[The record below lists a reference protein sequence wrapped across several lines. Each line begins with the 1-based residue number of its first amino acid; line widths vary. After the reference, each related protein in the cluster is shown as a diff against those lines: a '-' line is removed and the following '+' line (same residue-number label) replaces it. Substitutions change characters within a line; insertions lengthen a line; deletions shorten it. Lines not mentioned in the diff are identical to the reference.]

1 MRGIILAG
9 GAGTRLAPLTRVTSK
24 QLLPVY
30 NKPMIYFPLET
41 LLKAGIKEILIIVA
55 PDHAGDFVKLLGSGQ
70 EFGCKISYEVQEK
83 PAGLAQAFII
93 GENFID
99 KENVTL
105 ILGDNLFEEDF
116 IDPVKNFK
124 DGALVF
130 ATKVPDP
137 QRFGVVEFDENKK
150 VLSIVEKPKEPK
162 SDYAVTGLYVYD
174 NTVVEK
180 AKSLQPSARGEIEI
194 TDLNNL
200 YLKDGKL
207 EVAFVQG
214 KWLDTGTF
222 EALYQATEFV
232 REKEMK
238 QGSATPTVT
247 PTPAAPIPTTPV
259 VPVVSTESKPAT
271 QIPNIETPVASAP
284 VSTSAATPS
293 APAAQPASSTPD
305 LEIPPEIASMLS
317 ATPGAQ

>member
-41 LLKAGIKEILIIVA
+41 LLKAGIKEILVIVA

-83 PAGLAQAFII
+83 PAGLADAFLI
-93 GENFID
+93 GEEFIE
-99 KENVTL
+99 KENVAL

-116 IDPVKNFK
+116 IEPVKNFK
-124 DGALVF
+124 SGALVF
-130 ATKVPDP
+130 ASKVPDP
-137 QRFGVVEFDENKK
+137 QRFGVVEFDENHK
-150 VLSIVEKPKEPK
+150 VLSIIEKPDQPK

-174 NTVVEK
+174 NSVVQK
-180 AKSLQPSARGEIEI
+180 AKSLKPSPRGEIEI
-194 TDLNNL
+194 TDINNL
-200 YLKDGKL
+200 YLQEGKL

-222 EALYQATEFV
+222 EALFQATEFIRDKV
-232 REKEMK
+232 RK
-238 QGSATPTVT
+238 
-247 PTPAAPIPTTPV
+247 
-259 VPVVSTESKPAT
+259 
-271 QIPNIETPVASAP
+271 
-284 VSTSAATPS
+284 
-293 APAAQPASSTPD
+293 STPK
-305 LEIPPEIASMLS
+305 PKV
-317 ATPGAQ
+317 

>member
-9 GAGTRLAPLTRVTSK
+9 GAGTRLAPLTKVTSK

-83 PAGLAQAFII
+83 PAGIADAFLI
-93 GENFID
+93 GEEFID
-99 KENVTL
+99 KENVAL

-116 IDPVKNFK
+116 IPPIKNFK
-124 DGALVF
+124 SGALIF
-130 ATKVPDP
+130 ASKVPDP
-137 QRFGVVEFDENKK
+137 QRFGVVEFDENHK
-150 VLSIVEKPKEPK
+150 VLSIIEKPTQPK

-174 NTVVEK
+174 NSVVQK

-194 TDLNNL
+194 TDINIL
-200 YLKDGKL
+200 YLQEGKL
-207 EVAFVQG
+207 DVELVQG

-222 EALYQATEFV
+222 EALFQATEFV
-232 REKEMK
+232 RNKIV
-238 QGSATPTVT
+238 GS
-247 PTPAAPIPTTPV
+247 
-259 VPVVSTESKPAT
+259 
-271 QIPNIETPVASAP
+271 
-284 VSTSAATPS
+284 
-293 APAAQPASSTPD
+293 SSTQ
-305 LEIPPEIASMLS
+305 
-317 ATPGAQ
+317 GA

>member
-41 LLKAGIKEILIIVA
+41 LLKAGIKEILVIVA

-83 PAGLAQAFII
+83 PAGLADAFLI
-93 GENFID
+93 GEEFIE
-99 KENVTL
+99 KENVAL

-116 IDPVKNFK
+116 IEPVKNFK
-124 DGALVF
+124 SGALVF
-130 ATKVPDP
+130 ASKVPDP
-137 QRFGVVEFDENKK
+137 QRFGVVEFDENHK
-150 VLSIVEKPKEPK
+150 VLSIIEKPDQPK

-174 NTVVEK
+174 NSVVQK
-180 AKSLQPSARGEIEI
+180 AKSLKPSPRGEIEI
-194 TDLNNL
+194 TDINNL
-200 YLKDGKL
+200 YLQEGKL

-222 EALYQATEFV
+222 EALFQATEFI
-232 REKEMK
+232 RDKGRK
-238 QGSATPTVT
+238 
-247 PTPAAPIPTTPV
+247 
-259 VPVVSTESKPAT
+259 
-271 QIPNIETPVASAP
+271 
-284 VSTSAATPS
+284 
-293 APAAQPASSTPD
+293 STPK
-305 LEIPPEIASMLS
+305 PKV
-317 ATPGAQ
+317 

>member
-9 GAGTRLAPLTRVTSK
+9 GAGTRLAPLTKVTSK

-83 PAGLAQAFII
+83 PAGIADAFLI
-93 GENFID
+93 GEEFID
-99 KENVTL
+99 KENVAL

-116 IDPVKNFK
+116 IPPVKNFK
-124 DGALVF
+124 SGALIF
-130 ATKVPDP
+130 ASKVPDP
-137 QRFGVVEFDENKK
+137 QRFGVVEFDENHK
-150 VLSIVEKPKEPK
+150 VLSIIEKPAQPK

-174 NTVVEK
+174 NSVVQK

-194 TDLNNL
+194 TDINIL
-200 YLKDGKL
+200 YLQEGKL
-207 EVAFVQG
+207 DVELVQG

-222 EALYQATEFV
+222 EALFQATEFV
-232 REKEMK
+232 RNKIV
-238 QGSATPTVT
+238 GS
-247 PTPAAPIPTTPV
+247 
-259 VPVVSTESKPAT
+259 
-271 QIPNIETPVASAP
+271 
-284 VSTSAATPS
+284 
-293 APAAQPASSTPD
+293 SSTQ
-305 LEIPPEIASMLS
+305 
-317 ATPGAQ
+317 GA